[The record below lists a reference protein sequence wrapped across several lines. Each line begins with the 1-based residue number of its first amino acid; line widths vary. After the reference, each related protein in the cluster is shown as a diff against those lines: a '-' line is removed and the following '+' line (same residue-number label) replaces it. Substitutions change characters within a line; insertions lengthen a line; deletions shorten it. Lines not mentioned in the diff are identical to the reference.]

1 MGPRGESGHIMGAV
15 LVVDDDAE
23 IRRFL
28 CDLLESEGYTVL
40 SACDG
45 REALEVLR
53 ATREP
58 LVVMLDL
65 MMPVLDGYQ
74 VLSELERDPGSRT
87 GRKVIVMSA
96 SERLL
101 SGEFPRAD
109 ALLPKPFELLDL
121 LDLVDILC
129 VQLSRGEPPPDGEL
143 SPPA

>member
-1 MGPRGESGHIMGAV
+1 MGAV

-28 CDLLESEGYTVL
+28 CDLLESEGYTVRC
-40 SACDG
+40 AGDG

-53 ATREP
+53 TAPEP

-74 VLSELERDPGSRT
+74 VLSELEHDSDLQKQ
-87 GRKVIVMSA
+87 RKFIVMSA

-101 SGEFPRAD
+101 TGEFPRAD
-109 ALLPKPFELLDL
+109 ALLPKPFELLGL

-129 VQLSRGEPPPDGEL
+129 VQVSRDEPRPSDGTYGSVE
-143 SPPA
+143 